1 MIFVFNYEFRMRS
14 IRKKRGYTQQFIAE
28 KLNTKAQV
36 ISRYEMQTSIPTLDR
51 LVEIARIL
59 EVTLDELVLIK
70 KIHSDYSEHVK
81 KMFE

>member
-1 MIFVFNYEFRMRS
+1 MFNYEFRMRS

-59 EVTLDELVLIK
+59 DVTLDELVVIK
-70 KIHSDYSEHVK
+70 KMHSDYSEHVK

>member
-1 MIFVFNYEFRMRS
+1 MFNYEFRMRS